1 MAYRPGW
8 VDHLIGWHV
17 YPLGF
22 VGAPARLESQEVS
35 HRLAHLGAWLDHA
48 VALGCSSLALGPVFS
63 SASHGYDT
71 LDYFTIDPR
80 LGDDDD
86 FDHLLQ
92 AAHARG
98 LSVLLDGVFNHVSRR
113 NRIVQDAQSAGPDS
127 DAGRMVRWCA
137 GRLDVFEGHSD
148 LVALNHDN
156 PAVREHVTRI
166 MNYWCGRGV
175 DGWRL
180 DAAYSV
186 NPEFWAAVLPSVR
199 EKYPDVWIFGEV
211 IHGDYASIVR
221 ASGMDSVT
229 QYELW
234 KGIWSSIESRNFF
247 ELDHALG
254 RHNEFSDAFTP
265 MTFVGNHDVTRIASR
280 VGQDGAV
287 LATAI
292 LATIGGIPL
301 IYYGDELAYRGVKEE
316 RFGGDDDIRPV
327 FPASPADLSNLGADT
342 LRAHQSLLGL
352 RRRHPWL
359 VDARTESL
367 DLTNERYVYRTG
379 VPGSNLLSSNL
390 MCAMAARFSSGK
402 PVRSFGLAEP
412 DPCDRH
418 RPGQSPPKRS
428 RV

>member
-22 VGAPARLESQEVS
+22 VGASTRLESQEVS

-48 VALGCSSLALGPVFS
+48 VALGCSGLALGPVFS

-186 NPEFWAAVLPSVR
+186 NPEFWAAVLPPVR
-199 EKYPDVWIFGEV
+199 EKHPDVWIFGEV

-254 RHNEFSDAFTP
+254 RHNEFSDVFTP
-265 MTFVGNHDVTRIASR
+265 VTFVGNHDVTRIASR

-301 IYYGDELAYRGVKEE
+301 IYYGDELASRGVKEE

-342 LRAHQSLLGL
+342 LRAHQNLLGL

-379 VPGSNLLSSNL
+379 VPGVEPLVVELDVRDGCSVLIRE
-390 MCAMAARFSSGK
+390 AGQVIWSSG
-402 PVRSFGLAEP
+402 A
-412 DPCDRH
+412 
-418 RPGQSPPKRS
+418 SPL
-428 RV
+428 

>member
-316 RFGGDDDIRPV
+316 RFGGDEDIRPV

-379 VPGSNLLSSNL
+379 VPGVEPLIVELDVRDGCSVLIRE
-390 MCAMAARFSSGK
+390 AGQVVWSSG
-402 PVRSFGLAEP
+402 A
-412 DPCDRH
+412 
-418 RPGQSPPKRS
+418 
-428 RV
+428 

>member
-22 VGAPARLESQEVS
+22 VGASTRLESQEVS
-35 HRLAHLGAWLDHA
+35 HRLAHLEAWLDHA
-48 VALGCSSLALGPVFS
+48 VALGCSGLALGPVFS

-186 NPEFWAAVLPSVR
+186 NPEFWAAVLPPVR
-199 EKYPDVWIFGEV
+199 EKHPDVWIFGEV
-211 IHGDYASIVR
+211 IHGDYAGIVR

-254 RHNEFSDAFTP
+254 RHNEFSDVFTP
-265 MTFVGNHDVTRIASR
+265 VTFVGNHDVTRIASR

-301 IYYGDELAYRGVKEE
+301 IYYGDELASRGVKEE

-342 LRAHQSLLGL
+342 LRAHQNLLGL

-379 VPGSNLLSSNL
+379 VPGVEPLVVELDVRDGCSVLIRE
-390 MCAMAARFSSGK
+390 AGQVIWSSG
-402 PVRSFGLAEP
+402 A
-412 DPCDRH
+412 
-418 RPGQSPPKRS
+418 SPL
-428 RV
+428 

>member
-22 VGAPARLESQEVS
+22 VGASTRLESQEVS

-48 VALGCSSLALGPVFS
+48 VALGCSGLALGPVFS

-127 DAGRMVRWCA
+127 DAGRMVRWCE
-137 GRLDVFEGHSD
+137 GHLDVFEGHSD

-254 RHNEFSDAFTP
+254 RHNEFSDVFTP
-265 MTFVGNHDVTRIASR
+265 VTFVGNHDVTRIASR

-301 IYYGDELAYRGVKEE
+301 IYYGDELASRGVKEE

-342 LRAHQSLLGL
+342 LRAHQNLLGL

-379 VPGSNLLSSNL
+379 VPGVEPLVVELDVRDGCSVLIRE
-390 MCAMAARFSSGK
+390 AGQVIWSSG
-402 PVRSFGLAEP
+402 A
-412 DPCDRH
+412 
-418 RPGQSPPKRS
+418 SPL
-428 RV
+428 

>member
-22 VGAPARLESQEVS
+22 VGASTRLESQEVS
-35 HRLAHLGAWLDHA
+35 HRLAHLEAWLDHA
-48 VALGCSSLALGPVFS
+48 VALGCSGLALGPVFS

-301 IYYGDELAYRGVKEE
+301 IYYGDELASRGVKEE

-342 LRAHQSLLGL
+342 LRAHQNLLGL

-359 VDARTESL
+359 VDVRTESL

-379 VPGSNLLSSNL
+379 VPGVEPLIVELDVRDGCSVLIRE
-390 MCAMAARFSSGK
+390 AGQVIWSSG
-402 PVRSFGLAEP
+402 A
-412 DPCDRH
+412 
-418 RPGQSPPKRS
+418 SPL
-428 RV
+428 

>member
-342 LRAHQSLLGL
+342 LRAHQSVLGL

-379 VPGSNLLSSNL
+379 VPGVEPLIVELDVRDGCSVLI
-390 MCAMAARFSSGK
+390 REVGQVVWSSG
-402 PVRSFGLAEP
+402 A
-412 DPCDRH
+412 
-418 RPGQSPPKRS
+418 
-428 RV
+428 

>member
-127 DAGRMVRWCA
+127 DAGRMVRSCA

-148 LVALNHDN
+148 LVALNHDS

-379 VPGSNLLSSNL
+379 VPGVEPLIVELDVRDGCSVLIRE
-390 MCAMAARFSSGK
+390 AGQVVWSSG
-402 PVRSFGLAEP
+402 A
-412 DPCDRH
+412 
-418 RPGQSPPKRS
+418 
-428 RV
+428 

>member
-127 DAGRMVRWCA
+127 DAGRMVRWCE

-186 NPEFWAAVLPSVR
+186 NPEFWAAVLPPVR
-199 EKYPDVWIFGEV
+199 EKHPDVWIFGEV
-211 IHGDYASIVR
+211 IHGDYAGIVR

-254 RHNEFSDAFTP
+254 RHNEFSDVFTP
-265 MTFVGNHDVTRIASR
+265 VTFVGNHDVTRIASR

-379 VPGSNLLSSNL
+379 VPGVEPLIVELDVRDGCSVLIRE
-390 MCAMAARFSSGK
+390 AGQVVWSSG
-402 PVRSFGLAEP
+402 A
-412 DPCDRH
+412 
-418 RPGQSPPKRS
+418 
-428 RV
+428 

>member
-1 MAYRPGW
+1 MIGRDKRGGIMAYRPGW

-379 VPGSNLLSSNL
+379 VPGVEPLIVELDVRDGCSVLI
-390 MCAMAARFSSGK
+390 REVGQVVWSSG
-402 PVRSFGLAEP
+402 A
-412 DPCDRH
+412 
-418 RPGQSPPKRS
+418 
-428 RV
+428 

>member
-1 MAYRPGW
+1 M
-8 VDHLIGWHV
+8 
-17 YPLGF
+17 
-22 VGAPARLESQEVS
+22 S

-379 VPGSNLLSSNL
+379 VPGVEPLIVELYVRDGCSVLIRE
-390 MCAMAARFSSGK
+390 AGQVVWSSG
-402 PVRSFGLAEP
+402 A
-412 DPCDRH
+412 
-418 RPGQSPPKRS
+418 
-428 RV
+428 

>member
-48 VALGCSSLALGPVFS
+48 AALGCSSLALGPVFS

-379 VPGSNLLSSNL
+379 VPGVEPLIVELDVRDGCSVLIRE
-390 MCAMAARFSSGK
+390 AGQVVWSSG
-402 PVRSFGLAEP
+402 A
-412 DPCDRH
+412 
-418 RPGQSPPKRS
+418 
-428 RV
+428 

>member
-22 VGAPARLESQEVS
+22 VGASTRLESQEVS

-211 IHGDYASIVR
+211 IHGDYAGIVR

-254 RHNEFSDAFTP
+254 RHNEFSDVFTP
-265 MTFVGNHDVTRIASR
+265 VTFVGNHDVTRIASR

-301 IYYGDELAYRGVKEE
+301 IYYGDELASRGVKEE

-342 LRAHQSLLGL
+342 LRAHQNLLGL

-379 VPGSNLLSSNL
+379 VPGVEPLIVELDVRDGCSVLIRE
-390 MCAMAARFSSGK
+390 AGQVIWSSG
-402 PVRSFGLAEP
+402 A
-412 DPCDRH
+412 
-418 RPGQSPPKRS
+418 SPL
-428 RV
+428 

>member
-379 VPGSNLLSSNL
+379 VPGAEPLIVELDVRDGCSVLIRE
-390 MCAMAARFSSGK
+390 AGQVVWSSG
-402 PVRSFGLAEP
+402 A
-412 DPCDRH
+412 
-418 RPGQSPPKRS
+418 
-428 RV
+428 

>member
-22 VGAPARLESQEVS
+22 VGASTRLESQEVS
-35 HRLAHLGAWLDHA
+35 HRLAHLEAWLDHA
-48 VALGCSSLALGPVFS
+48 VALGCSGLALGPVFS

-92 AAHARG
+92 AAYARG

-379 VPGSNLLSSNL
+379 VPGVEPLIVELDVRDGCSVLIRE
-390 MCAMAARFSSGK
+390 AGQVVWSSG
-402 PVRSFGLAEP
+402 A
-412 DPCDRH
+412 
-418 RPGQSPPKRS
+418 
-428 RV
+428 

>member
-35 HRLAHLGAWLDHA
+35 HRLAHLEAWLDHA
-48 VALGCSSLALGPVFS
+48 VALGCSGLALGPVFS

-127 DAGRMVRWCA
+127 DAGRMVRWCE
-137 GRLDVFEGHSD
+137 GHLDVFEGHSD

-211 IHGDYASIVR
+211 IHGDYAGIVR

-254 RHNEFSDAFTP
+254 RHNEFSDVFTP
-265 MTFVGNHDVTRIASR
+265 VTFVGNHDVTRIASR

-301 IYYGDELAYRGVKEE
+301 IYYGDELASRGVKEE

-342 LRAHQSLLGL
+342 LRAHQNLLGL

-379 VPGSNLLSSNL
+379 VPGVEPLIVELDVRDGCSVLIRE
-390 MCAMAARFSSGK
+390 AGQVIWSSG
-402 PVRSFGLAEP
+402 A
-412 DPCDRH
+412 
-418 RPGQSPPKRS
+418 SPL
-428 RV
+428 

>member
-127 DAGRMVRWCA
+127 DAGRMVRSCA

-186 NPEFWAAVLPSVR
+186 NPEFWAAVLPPVR
-199 EKYPDVWIFGEV
+199 EKRPDVWIFGEV

-379 VPGSNLLSSNL
+379 VPGVEPLIVELDVRDGCSVLIRE
-390 MCAMAARFSSGK
+390 AGQVVWSSG
-402 PVRSFGLAEP
+402 A
-412 DPCDRH
+412 
-418 RPGQSPPKRS
+418 
-428 RV
+428 

>member
-186 NPEFWAAVLPSVR
+186 NPEFWAAVLPPVR
-199 EKYPDVWIFGEV
+199 EKHPDVWIFGEV
-211 IHGDYASIVR
+211 IHGDYAGIVR

-379 VPGSNLLSSNL
+379 VPGVEPLIVELDVRDGCSVLI
-390 MCAMAARFSSGK
+390 REVGQVVWSSG
-402 PVRSFGLAEP
+402 A
-412 DPCDRH
+412 
-418 RPGQSPPKRS
+418 
-428 RV
+428 

>member
-301 IYYGDELAYRGVKEE
+301 IYYGDELAYHGVKEE

-379 VPGSNLLSSNL
+379 VPGVEPLIVELDVRDGCSVLIRE
-390 MCAMAARFSSGK
+390 AGQVVWSSG
-402 PVRSFGLAEP
+402 A
-412 DPCDRH
+412 
-418 RPGQSPPKRS
+418 
-428 RV
+428 

>member
-35 HRLAHLGAWLDHA
+35 HRLAHLGAWLDYA

-186 NPEFWAAVLPSVR
+186 NPEFWAAVLPPVR
-199 EKYPDVWIFGEV
+199 EKHPDVWIFGEV
-211 IHGDYASIVR
+211 IHGDYAGIVR

-254 RHNEFSDAFTP
+254 RHNEFSDVFTP
-265 MTFVGNHDVTRIASR
+265 VTFVGNHDVTRIASR

-301 IYYGDELAYRGVKEE
+301 IYYGDELASRGVKEE

-342 LRAHQSLLGL
+342 LRAHQNLLGL

-379 VPGSNLLSSNL
+379 VPGVEPLIVELDVRDGCSVLIRE
-390 MCAMAARFSSGK
+390 AGQVIWSSG
-402 PVRSFGLAEP
+402 A
-412 DPCDRH
+412 
-418 RPGQSPPKRS
+418 SPL
-428 RV
+428 

>member
-98 LSVLLDGVFNHVSRR
+98 LSVLLDGGFNHVSRR

-379 VPGSNLLSSNL
+379 VPGVEPLIVELDVRDGCSVLI
-390 MCAMAARFSSGK
+390 REVGQVVWSSG
-402 PVRSFGLAEP
+402 A
-412 DPCDRH
+412 
-418 RPGQSPPKRS
+418 
-428 RV
+428 

>member
-379 VPGSNLLSSNL
+379 VPGVEPLIVELDVRDGCSVLI
-390 MCAMAARFSSGK
+390 REVGQVVWSSG
-402 PVRSFGLAEP
+402 A
-412 DPCDRH
+412 
-418 RPGQSPPKRS
+418 
-428 RV
+428 

>member
-127 DAGRMVRWCA
+127 DAGRMVRSCA

-379 VPGSNLLSSNL
+379 VPGVEPLIVELDVRDGCSVLIRE
-390 MCAMAARFSSGK
+390 ADQVVWSSG
-402 PVRSFGLAEP
+402 A
-412 DPCDRH
+412 
-418 RPGQSPPKRS
+418 
-428 RV
+428 

>member
-247 ELDHALG
+247 ELDHALA

-379 VPGSNLLSSNL
+379 VPGVEPLIVELDVRDGCSVLI
-390 MCAMAARFSSGK
+390 REVGQVVWSSG
-402 PVRSFGLAEP
+402 A
-412 DPCDRH
+412 
-418 RPGQSPPKRS
+418 
-428 RV
+428 

>member
-1 MAYRPGW
+1 MIGRDKRGGITAYRPGW

-379 VPGSNLLSSNL
+379 VPGVEPLIVELDVRDGCSVLIRE
-390 MCAMAARFSSGK
+390 AGQVVWSSG
-402 PVRSFGLAEP
+402 A
-412 DPCDRH
+412 
-418 RPGQSPPKRS
+418 
-428 RV
+428 

>member
-359 VDARTESL
+359 VDVRTESL

-379 VPGSNLLSSNL
+379 VPGVEPLIVELDVRDGCSVLIRE
-390 MCAMAARFSSGK
+390 AGQVVWSSG
-402 PVRSFGLAEP
+402 A
-412 DPCDRH
+412 
-418 RPGQSPPKRS
+418 
-428 RV
+428 

>member
-22 VGAPARLESQEVS
+22 VGASTRLESQEVS
-35 HRLAHLGAWLDHA
+35 HRLAHLEAWLDHA
-48 VALGCSSLALGPVFS
+48 VALGCSGLALGPVFS

-186 NPEFWAAVLPSVR
+186 NPEFWAAVLPPVR
-199 EKYPDVWIFGEV
+199 EKHPDVWIFGEV
-211 IHGDYASIVR
+211 IHGDYAGIVR

-254 RHNEFSDAFTP
+254 RHNEFSDVFTP
-265 MTFVGNHDVTRIASR
+265 VTFVGNHDVTRIASR

-379 VPGSNLLSSNL
+379 VPGVEPLIVELDVRDGCSVLIRE
-390 MCAMAARFSSGK
+390 AGQVVWSSG
-402 PVRSFGLAEP
+402 A
-412 DPCDRH
+412 
-418 RPGQSPPKRS
+418 
-428 RV
+428 

>member
-221 ASGMDSVT
+221 ASGTDSVT

-379 VPGSNLLSSNL
+379 VPGVEPLIVELDVRDGCSVLIRE
-390 MCAMAARFSSGK
+390 AGQVVWSSG
-402 PVRSFGLAEP
+402 A
-412 DPCDRH
+412 
-418 RPGQSPPKRS
+418 
-428 RV
+428 

>member
-229 QYELW
+229 RYELW

-379 VPGSNLLSSNL
+379 VPGVEPLIVELDVRDGCSVLIRE
-390 MCAMAARFSSGK
+390 AGQVIWSSG
-402 PVRSFGLAEP
+402 A
-412 DPCDRH
+412 
-418 RPGQSPPKRS
+418 SPL
-428 RV
+428 

>member
-22 VGAPARLESQEVS
+22 VGASTRLESQEVS

-127 DAGRMVRWCA
+127 DAGRMVRWCE
-137 GRLDVFEGHSD
+137 GHLDVFEGHSD

-379 VPGSNLLSSNL
+379 VPGVEPLIVELDVRDGCSVLIRE
-390 MCAMAARFSSGK
+390 AGQVVWSSG
-402 PVRSFGLAEP
+402 A
-412 DPCDRH
+412 
-418 RPGQSPPKRS
+418 
-428 RV
+428 

>member
-127 DAGRMVRWCA
+127 DAGRMVRWCE
-137 GRLDVFEGHSD
+137 GHLDVFEGHSD

-186 NPEFWAAVLPSVR
+186 NPEFWAAVLPPVR
-199 EKYPDVWIFGEV
+199 EKRPDVWIFGEV

-254 RHNEFSDAFTP
+254 RHNEFSDVFTP
-265 MTFVGNHDVTRIASR
+265 VTFVGNHDVTRIASR

-379 VPGSNLLSSNL
+379 VPGVEPLIVELDVRDGCSVLI
-390 MCAMAARFSSGK
+390 REVGQVVWSSG
-402 PVRSFGLAEP
+402 A
-412 DPCDRH
+412 
-418 RPGQSPPKRS
+418 
-428 RV
+428 

>member
-379 VPGSNLLSSNL
+379 VPGVEPLIVELDVRDGCSVLIRE
-390 MCAMAARFSSGK
+390 AGQVVWSSG
-402 PVRSFGLAEP
+402 A
-412 DPCDRH
+412 
-418 RPGQSPPKRS
+418 
-428 RV
+428 

>member
-186 NPEFWAAVLPSVR
+186 NPEFWAAVLPPVR
-199 EKYPDVWIFGEV
+199 EKHPDVWIFGEV
-211 IHGDYASIVR
+211 IHGDYAGIVR

-254 RHNEFSDAFTP
+254 RHNEFSDVFTP

-379 VPGSNLLSSNL
+379 VPGVEPLIVELDVRDGCSVLIRE
-390 MCAMAARFSSGK
+390 AGQVVWSSG
-402 PVRSFGLAEP
+402 A
-412 DPCDRH
+412 
-418 RPGQSPPKRS
+418 
-428 RV
+428 

>member
-98 LSVLLDGVFNHVSRR
+98 LSVLLDGVVNHVSRR

-186 NPEFWAAVLPSVR
+186 NPEFWAAVLPPVR
-199 EKYPDVWIFGEV
+199 EKRPDVWIFGEV

-379 VPGSNLLSSNL
+379 VPGVEPLIVELDVRDGCSVLIRE
-390 MCAMAARFSSGK
+390 AGQVVWSSG
-402 PVRSFGLAEP
+402 A
-412 DPCDRH
+412 
-418 RPGQSPPKRS
+418 
-428 RV
+428 

>member
-22 VGAPARLESQEVS
+22 VGASTRLESQEVS
-35 HRLAHLGAWLDHA
+35 HRLAHLEAWLDHA
-48 VALGCSSLALGPVFS
+48 VALGCSGLALGPVFS

-92 AAHARG
+92 AAYARG

-211 IHGDYASIVR
+211 IHGDYAGIVR

-379 VPGSNLLSSNL
+379 VPGVEPLIVELDVRDGCSVLIRE
-390 MCAMAARFSSGK
+390 AGQVVWSSG
-402 PVRSFGLAEP
+402 A
-412 DPCDRH
+412 
-418 RPGQSPPKRS
+418 
-428 RV
+428 

>member
-301 IYYGDELAYRGVKEE
+301 IYYGDELASRGVKEE

-379 VPGSNLLSSNL
+379 VPGVEPLIVELDVRDGCSVLIRE
-390 MCAMAARFSSGK
+390 AGQVIWSSG
-402 PVRSFGLAEP
+402 A
-412 DPCDRH
+412 
-418 RPGQSPPKRS
+418 SPL
-428 RV
+428 

>member
-22 VGAPARLESQEVS
+22 VGASTRLESQEVS
-35 HRLAHLGAWLDHA
+35 HRLAHLEAWLDHA
-48 VALGCSSLALGPVFS
+48 VALGCSGLALGPVFS

-127 DAGRMVRWCA
+127 DAGRMVRWCE
-137 GRLDVFEGHSD
+137 GHLDVFEGHSD

-379 VPGSNLLSSNL
+379 VPGVEPLIVELDVRDGCSVLIREAGQVVWSSR
-390 MCAMAARFSSGK
+390 A
-402 PVRSFGLAEP
+402 
-412 DPCDRH
+412 
-418 RPGQSPPKRS
+418 
-428 RV
+428 

>member
-22 VGAPARLESQEVS
+22 VGASTRLESQEVS
-35 HRLAHLGAWLDHA
+35 HRLAHLEAWLDHA
-48 VALGCSSLALGPVFS
+48 VALGCSGLALGPVFS

-211 IHGDYASIVR
+211 IHGDYAGIVR

-379 VPGSNLLSSNL
+379 VPGVEPLIVELDVRDGCSVLIRE
-390 MCAMAARFSSGK
+390 AGQVVWSSG
-402 PVRSFGLAEP
+402 A
-412 DPCDRH
+412 
-418 RPGQSPPKRS
+418 
-428 RV
+428 

>member
-1 MAYRPGW
+1 MAHRPGW

-22 VGAPARLESQEVS
+22 VGAPTRLESQEVS

-71 LDYFTIDPR
+71 LNYFTIDPR

-137 GRLDVFEGHSD
+137 GHFDVFEGHSD
-148 LVALNHDN
+148 LVTLNHDN

-379 VPGSNLLSSNL
+379 VPGVEPLIVELDVRDGCSVLIRE
-390 MCAMAARFSSGK
+390 AGQVVWSSG
-402 PVRSFGLAEP
+402 A
-412 DPCDRH
+412 
-418 RPGQSPPKRS
+418 
-428 RV
+428 